1 MKAHLFII
9 LTLIFSCC
17 LAKKEYSPP
26 ERNKAFKL
34 FQLIEDQMVSYS
46 TYLDKKGILEE
57 PLVLAEYFFKTV
69 KRIAPQFLI
78 DTKSHKDELLTILTD
93 TTFRK
98 NVFTD
103 WDVIYLL
110 YNLPIDDYA
119 DLLISVVPL
128 YKNGDI
134 DQYLFELFVFP
145 DICITSS
152 VYKNYGNEKLQ
163 AFLNKL
169 LEDENL
175 ILKVESENKYF
186 KEQILELKSGT
197 LQREGIELG
206 CGQKINGEVRPSILD
221 TLKVG
226 H

>member
-1 MKAHLFII
+1 M
-9 LTLIFSCC
+9 
-17 LAKKEYSPP
+17 
-26 ERNKAFKL
+26 
-34 FQLIEDQMVSYS
+34 
-46 TYLDKKGILEE
+46 
-57 PLVLAEYFFKTV
+57 AEYFFKTV

-78 DTKSHKDELLTILTD
+78 DTKSYKDELLAILTD

-98 NVFTD
+98 NISTD

-110 YNLPIDDYA
+110 YNLPVDDYA
-119 DLLISVVPL
+119 DLLSSVVPL

-169 LEDENL
+169 LDDNDL
-175 ILKVESENKYF
+175 ILQAELENKNF
-186 KEQILELKSGT
+186 RKRILRLKSGAT
-197 LQREGIELG
+197 WWGSDSKDEIGMKRFS
-206 CGQKINGEVRPSILD
+206 EVQIPALD
-221 TLKVG
+221 TLKIE